1 MNRFYRS
8 IAIIA
13 PTNRCIKEQP
23 ASAWH
28 RFHLDESDTYRMST
42 KEREGWIDELMVVDV
57 GEMTNVRL
65 STLFWILASQQ
76 QAISTFLSI
85 PLQTNNLGGVSAF
98 LNWPPRSPMKLTLL
112 CAEEK
117 QIQIQKILGW
127 VKNWPRLVQK
137 RGGQS
142 ATYWKP
148 GGRVSKWRGMALLLP
163 LTAAVKISFK
173 STQYHR
179 KFWRSAPSHVRKAL

>member
-1 MNRFYRS
+1 MHQRATS
-8 IAIIA
+8 LSMTQI
-13 PTNRCIKEQP
+13 P
-23 ASAWH
+23 S
-28 RFHLDESDTYRMST
+28 
-42 KEREGWIDELMVVDV
+42 GWIGHVQNVNKGESRVDELMVVDV

-76 QAISTFLSI
+76 QAISTFLSHRGRIWHLSI

-117 QIQIQKILGW
+117 LIQTNILGW

-137 RGGQS
+137 RRGQS

>member
-1 MNRFYRS
+1 MHQRATS
-8 IAIIA
+8 
-13 PTNRCIKEQP
+13 
-23 ASAWH
+23 
-28 RFHLDESDTYRMST
+28 LRMTEIPS
-42 KEREGWIDELMVVDV
+42 GWIGHVQNLNKGESRVDELMVVDV

-117 QIQIQKILGW
+117 LIQTNILGW
-127 VKNWPRLVQK
+127 VKNWPCLVQK
-137 RGGQS
+137 RRGQS

-179 KFWRSAPSHVRKAL
+179 KLWRSATSHVRKAL

>member
-1 MNRFYRS
+1 MHQR
-8 IAIIA
+8 A
-13 PTNRCIKEQP
+13 
-23 ASAWH
+23 AS
-28 RFHLDESDTYRMST
+28 LSMTEIPS
-42 KEREGWIDELMVVDV
+42 GWIGHVQNVNKGESRVDELMVVDV

-76 QAISTFLSI
+76 QAISTFLSHRGVSI

-117 QIQIQKILGW
+117 QMQTNILGW

-137 RGGQS
+137 RRGQS

-148 GGRVSKWRGMALLLP
+148 GGRVSNDEVWHCCCL
-163 LTAAVKISFK
+163 
-173 STQYHR
+173 
-179 KFWRSAPSHVRKAL
+179 